1 MLERSSRSGWAGW
14 LALLGTAF
22 VLVFAPL
29 YPGRVSLGGIPLDT
43 VILTVPIAVL
53 FGIPLLTR
61 LGRGKLP
68 RIGIELPAIIFLGWA
83 LLSAAFTGAQA
94 SVIATWVR
102 YASYMVLVYVVAAVA
117 TDPVRRRIMLWIL
130 AVVGSITVAQGFWQ
144 YLNPT
149 AYIGM
154 DGLDTSVTTRVFAT
168 FDNPNFYAEFLVL
181 AFAVTLALVFAE
193 KGVLRYV
200 AAVLLVAQATA
211 LLLTYTRGS
220 WLALALGL
228 GIAVIMIDVRLIWP
242 FAVTGAAMVPLVP
255 GVLDRVAS
263 IFSLEGTA
271 SFRLML
277 WEVAGA
283 SIASRPVFGAGLGR
297 FYDAFRETVLSHPEL
312 TIGYL
317 IYGAHNSYFQLAAE
331 VGILGGIAFAWM
343 VFGSC
348 RMGAFYNM
356 RMAGNMRARL
366 VNAALTAG
374 LVAFAVNAF
383 TSNAFQHPR
392 GAVFFFVL
400 VGIQAGVGAE
410 FWTAPAAG
418 RTRVRKPG
426 TLWAT
431 SYTSRVYGSVER
443 VVGAMLRMSVTRR
456 LLAHEPIGGGR
467 LLATSRVAQF
477 VIGEGSAERGE
488 ALPGDG

>member
-1 MLERSSRSGWAGW
+1 MLERSSSSSWAGW
-14 LALLGTAF
+14 LALVGTAF

-29 YPGRVSLGGIPLDT
+29 YPGRITLAGIPLDT
-43 VILTVPIAVL
+43 VILTVPIAIL
-53 FGIPLLTR
+53 FGIPLLAR
-61 LGRGKLP
+61 IGPEGFP
-68 RIGIELPAIIFLGWA
+68 RIGIELPAIVFLGWA
-83 LLSAAFTGAQA
+83 LLSAVFTGAQA

-102 YASYMVLVYVVAAVA
+102 YASYLMLVCVVAAVA
-117 TDPVRRRIMLWIL
+117 VDPARRRMMLWIL
-130 AVVGSITVAQGFWQ
+130 VIVGSVTVVHGFWQ
-144 YLNPT
+144 YVNPT
-149 AYIGM
+149 VYIGM
-154 DGLDTSVTTRVFAT
+154 DGLDTSVATRVFAT
-168 FDNPNFYAEFLVL
+168 FENPNFYAEFLVL
-181 AFAVTLALVFAE
+181 VFAVTLALVFAE
-193 KGVLRYV
+193 KGVLRYI
-200 AAVLLVAQATA
+200 AIVLLVAQAMA

-228 GIAVIMIDVRLIWP
+228 GIVVLMIDARLIWP
-242 FAVTGAAMVPLVP
+242 FVLSGAAIVPFVP

-271 SFRLML
+271 SFRLKL
-277 WEVAGA
+277 WEVAGE
-283 SIASRPVFGAGLGR
+283 SIAERPLFGAGLGR
-297 FYDAFRETVLSHPEL
+297 FYDAFRATVLSHPEITL
-312 TIGYL
+312 GYL
-317 IYGAHNSYFQLAAE
+317 SYGAHNSYFQLAAE

-356 RMAGNMRARL
+356 RMAGDMRSRL

-410 FWTAPAAG
+410 FWSSPAVA
-418 RTRVRKPG
+418 RVRVRKAG
-426 TLWAT
+426 TAWAT
-431 SYTSRVYGSVER
+431 SYAARVYGSIEG
-443 VVGAMLRMSVTRR
+443 VVGAMLHTSVTRW

-467 LLATSRVAQF
+467 LLATSRVARV
-477 VIGEGSAERGE
+477 VIGEGSAGRGE